1 MIFIDMTGIKCF
13 LKLERNM
20 YSFDVSL
27 CKIDEFWVCSRG
39 KSSIGV
45 GNQNCQSEQ
54 NQSCLHK
61 ALVENTRHLMT
72 FHPGASDIG
81 HLKPVHP
88 PCHQLSVNAG
98 QVVAAHPQPLQLE
111 LGLLLLPQIGKDCLA
126 LFRGQLC

>member
-45 GNQNCQSEQ
+45 CNQNCQSEQ

-61 ALVENTRHLMT
+61 ALFENTRHLEEKPCEKRQVQNLST
-72 FHPGASDIG
+72 VEKVEIG
-81 HLKPVHP
+81 
-88 PCHQLSVNAG
+88 C
-98 QVVAAHPQPLQLE
+98 
-111 LGLLLLPQIGKDCLA
+111 
-126 LFRGQLC
+126 